1 MSTAAWRQL
10 QPLRYSDACP
20 CCHDI
25 LGIAHCDLLDSDAR
39 HSGLCV
45 SSSLSE
51 ATAWNSATFGTRM
64 HAPAATTSS
73 AQYLTTRSTRMHAP
87 ATSAA
92 LAAGHQL
99 QSPRHSGVCLCGH
112 DTLSVAPTSHL
123 TWTHAPADTVSTA
136 AWRQLRSL
144 RYPDARPCSHYI
156 LGIAPCNPLDSERRP
171 QLPLRLRQR
180 SNSSVLCDTLHSDA
194 CPSGQYIL
202 LSASQPTLLEE
213 CLART
218 RFGYWSDDR
227 RTSFSNLRQSGQ
239 GPQSDGG

>member
-1 MSTAAWRQL
+1 MPPRPRHPQHSTL
-10 QPLRYSDACP
+10 QPDRLGCTLQQPLLLWPRGTSFNLRV
-20 CCHDI
+20 
-25 LGIAHCDLLDSDAR
+25 AR
-39 HSGLCV
+39 GYY
-45 SSSLSE
+45 
-51 ATAWNSATFGTRM
+51 
-64 HAPAATTSS
+64 PI
-73 AQYLTTRSTRMHAP
+73 
-87 ATSAA
+87 
-92 LAAGHQL
+92 
-99 QSPRHSGVCLCGH
+99 VCICGH
-112 DTLSVAPTSHL
+112 DTLSVAPASHL
-123 TWTHAPADTVSTA
+123 TRTHAPADTVSTA

-202 LSASQPTLLEE
+202 LSVSQPTLLEE